1 MTPSE
6 QRISVSFSSCF
17 KRNLA
22 EEAGRRILCLRS
34 LSFRITFGSWLP
46 STCTGHLLTSQVE
59 EGGREEGGST
69 DLEPSKS
76 SSSAAEEEGS
86 EVSFLREEDLDL
98 CFLTRVKMYF
108 WLQCVQ
114 VTFWPICGGVE
125 FLLTQDPFRSY
136 FSLMTSS
143 SGLRKMLFVTKK

>member
-1 MTPSE
+1 LLQEELGGGGGQADLVLEIVVFQNHIRLMVAQHLHRTSAG
-6 QRISVSFSSCF
+6 IS
-17 KRNLA
+17 
-22 EEAGRRILCLRS
+22 GR
-34 LSFRITFGSWLP
+34 
-46 STCTGHLLTSQVE
+46 
-59 EGGREEGGST
+59 GGRGGST